1 MCCMRALNSNY
12 PNSWQ
17 GAGLFLLRLALGCSS
32 ISVAA
37 LQLLAGVM
45 LLGEVVL
52 LVQIVS
58 AGLLVLGLCT
68 PIVGIILAVVEL
80 EGAIVYADHL
90 ALTDLLLAAIAV
102 TLVMTGPGAWSI
114 DARLFGRRRI
124 DVAPRG
130 D

>member
-1 MCCMRALNSNY
+1 MCCMRALNSTY

-17 GAGLFLLRLALGCSS
+17 GAGLFLLRLALGCAS

-37 LQLLAGVM
+37 LQLLAGVV
-45 LLGEVVL
+45 LFGEVVL
-52 LVQIVS
+52 FVQIVS
-58 AGLLVLGLCT
+58 AGLLLLGFYT

-80 EGAIVYADHL
+80 EGAVVYEGQL

>member
-1 MCCMRALNSNY
+1 M
-12 PNSWQ
+12 
-17 GAGLFLLRLALGCSS
+17 LRLALGCSS